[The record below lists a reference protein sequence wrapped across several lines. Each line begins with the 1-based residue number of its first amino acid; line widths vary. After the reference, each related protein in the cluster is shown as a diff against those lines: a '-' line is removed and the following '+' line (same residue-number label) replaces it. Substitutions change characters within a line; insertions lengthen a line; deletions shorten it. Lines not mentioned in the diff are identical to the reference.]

1 MDRPC
6 RPLIDVLAEI
16 PDPRQA
22 RGKRYPL
29 PAVLTLA
36 CVAMLCGYRSY
47 GAIAEWG
54 RNYGAALVEALGFA
68 GARTPCAATLHLL
81 FRALDPVAL
90 EDALGRW
97 AEGILAATPVPEG
110 EIEGLACDGKA
121 LRGSRKQGAPGAHL
135 LSVVS
140 QRLGMT
146 VAQESV
152 DDKTNEIPVLPA
164 VLRGVVLEGRVV
176 TVDALLTQR
185 AVAATVLDG
194 GGDDVMVAKD
204 NQPGLRDTIAAVL
217 STPPHLAA
225 PPQATQT
232 LDLGHGRIE
241 RRRLTL
247 RALLPGDCA
256 WPGARQVF
264 VVERHVILKKTGKTR
279 HERVYGVTSLAPER
293 ARAREV
299 LHLLRDHWHI
309 ENRTHWVRDV
319 TFDEDRSQVRC
330 GAIPQVMAALRNTT
344 LGLLRAAGA
353 PNIAAAGRHY
363 AAQHRRRRSPL
374 RRPTQ
379 GCSSPHHH
387 SPEN

>member
-1 MDRPC
+1 
-6 RPLIDVLAEI
+6 
-16 PDPRQA
+16 
-22 RGKRYPL
+22 
-29 PAVLTLA
+29 
-36 CVAMLCGYRSY
+36 MLCGYRSY

-68 GARTPCAATLHLL
+68 GSCTPCAATLHLL
-81 FRALDPVAL
+81 FRALDSVAL

-97 AEGILAATPVPEG
+97 AEGVLAATPVPEG
-110 EIEGLACDGKA
+110 GIEGLACDGKA
-121 LRGSRKQGAPGAHL
+121 LRGSRKQGATGAHL

-140 QRLGMT
+140 QRLGLT

-152 DDKTNEIPVLPA
+152 DAKTNEIPVLPE
-164 VLRGVVLEGRVV
+164 VLRGIVLEGRVV

-194 GGDDVMVAKD
+194 GGDYVMVAKD
-204 NQPGLRDTIAAVL
+204 NQPGLRATIAAVL
-217 STPPHLAA
+217 ATPPHLAA
-225 PPQATQT
+225 PPDTAQT

-264 VVERHVILKKTGKTR
+264 VIERHVILKKTGKER
-279 HERVYGVTSLAPER
+279 HERIYGVTSLAPER
-293 ARAREV
+293 ARAKEI
-299 LHLLRDHWHI
+299 LPLLRDHWRI

-344 LGLLRAAGA
+344 IGLLRAAGA
-353 PNIAAAGRHY
+353 TNIAAAGRHY
-363 AAQHRRRRSPL
+363 AAQPRAALALITNPPR
-374 RRPTQ
+374 TK
-379 GCSSPHHH
+379 
-387 SPEN
+387 